1 MARVKKEHA
10 TKVVMKQGGDA
21 AGWIYFLGIIGAA
34 VYYIQQAEGFFAI
47 IWAVIKAFLW
57 PGFVVY
63 DLLQLIS
70 V

>member
-10 TKVVMKQGGDA
+10 TMVVKQGGDA
-21 AGWIYFLGIIGAA
+21 AGWMYFLGIIGAA

-57 PGFVVY
+57 PAFLVY
-63 DLLQLIS
+63 DLLRLVS
-70 V
+70 L